1 MAKASRKTPRAAP
14 AATPAPKVSPPWHR
28 RIRWWAVAVTLVV
41 IVTAAFAADPIRDA
55 VTHEAVGEG
64 HLEVSPGYIALAPIS
79 AILDTLTLLTIPQH
93 VAVLLWVV
101 GVYVVWRL
109 WASSTKP
116 DVRRETIG
124 AGILLGA
131 IFVTYAAAAFLP
143 RPMASLTVS
152 DETVLAADFHSH
164 TEASHDGRR
173 GWTDDD
179 VRAWH
184 RDAGFDVAYITDHRS
199 FAGAE
204 RGVASNP
211 PVAGQGT
218 MILQGIEAIFR
229 GEHVNILNAGRR
241 YKGLLT
247 PDLGDV
253 DEQSLQMASLI
264 PPTTPVLIETIPGN
278 LDKVPAAPPEL
289 GAGGGVQAIEIVD
302 GSPRGLTQGRR
313 DRARI
318 DSLVDKLNLAPVSG
332 SDNHGYGRAA
342 PAWTLLRIP
351 GWRGMSGDSLS
362 RRIEEVLRN
371 GRKDATRVAERRVA
385 ESTSPTSIAL
395 AGPVIAWRMF
405 TMLSADERVMWI
417 LWTWAIVA
425 IVAVARR
432 RARTRG
438 GATSAA

>member
-1 MAKASRKTPRAAP
+1 MAKANRKTPRAARGAP
-14 AATPAPKVSPPWHR
+14 AVADTPKLPWVR
-28 RIRWWAVAVTLVV
+28 RIPWWAVAVTLVV
-41 IVTAAFAADPIRDA
+41 LVSAAFAVDPIRDA
-55 VTHEAVGEG
+55 VTFEPVGEA
-64 HLEVSPGYIALAPIS
+64 HLEVSPAYVALAPIS
-79 AILDTLTLLTIPQH
+79 AILDTITLLTIPQH
-93 VAVLLWVV
+93 ISVLLWII

-116 DVRRETIG
+116 DIRREIIG

-131 IFVTYAAAAFLP
+131 VLVTYAAAAFLP

-152 DETVLAADFHSH
+152 DETVLAVDFHSH
-164 TEASHDGRR
+164 TDASHDGRR

-184 RDAGFDVAYITDHRS
+184 RDAGYDVAYITDHRS

-211 PVAGQGT
+211 AVAGQGT
-218 MILQGIEAIFR
+218 MILQGIEAVYR

-247 PDLGDV
+247 ADLGDV
-253 DEQSLQMASLI
+253 DEQALQMASIL

-278 LDKVPAAPPEL
+278 LDKVPAAAPEL
-289 GAGGGVQAIEIVD
+289 GGGGGVQAIEVVD

-318 DSLVDKLNLAPVSG
+318 DTLIEKLNLAPVSG

-351 GWRGMSGDSLS
+351 GWRGMSSDSLS
-362 RRIEEVLRN
+362 RRIEEILRN
-371 GRKDATRVAERRVA
+371 GRKNATRVAERRIV
-385 ESTSPTSIAL
+385 ESTSTSIAL
-395 AGPVIAWRMF
+395 AGPAVAWRML
-405 TMLSADERVMWI
+405 TTLSADERVAWI
-417 LWTWAIVA
+417 LWTWAIVGLA
-425 IVAVARR
+425 AMVRR
-432 RARTRG
+432 RVRARST
-438 GATSAA
+438 APA